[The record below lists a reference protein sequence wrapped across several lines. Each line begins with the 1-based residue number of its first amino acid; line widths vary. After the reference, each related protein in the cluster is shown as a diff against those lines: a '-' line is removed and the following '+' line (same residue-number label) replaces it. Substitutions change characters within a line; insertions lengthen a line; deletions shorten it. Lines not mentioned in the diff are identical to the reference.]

1 MDKWL
6 DLIGENE
13 EKILEAGK
21 AAYKVE
27 FLEVARFCENGIL
40 TNSTLKELGREF

>member
-21 AAYKVE
+21 AAYKE
-27 FLEVARFCENGIL
+27 ALEAPPFTIYC
-40 TNSTLKELGREF
+40 

>member
-1 MDKWL
+1 MGKWL

-21 AAYKVE
+21 AAYKE
-27 FLEVARFCENGIL
+27 ALEAPIYDLLLSWTR
-40 TNSTLKELGREF
+40 TAK